1 MKVTIH
7 SSWNR
12 LLKDEFQKNYFKELW
27 KKVDT
32 MCKLKVYRVFPPQE
46 LVFNAFNHCHFGN
59 LKVVI
64 IGQDPYHKKEQAH
77 GLAFS
82 VPDGIQTPP
91 SLKNIYKEIENDI
104 GTKPPESG
112 NLERWADQGVLL
124 LNATLTVQEA
134 SAGAHQ
140 KLGWERFTDTVIQKI
155 SEEKEYVVF
164 LLWGSFA
171 QQKAPL
177 IDTSKHLVLT
187 ASHPSPLSAYRGFF
201 GCKHFSKT
209 NEYLKNHGINP
220 ITW

>member
-27 KKVDT
+27 KNVDI
-32 MCKLKVYRVFPPQE
+32 MHKSKEYRVFPPQE
-46 LVFNAFNHCHFGN
+46 LVFNAFNHCHFDN

-82 VPDGIQTPP
+82 VPDGIEIPP
-91 SLKNIYKEIENDI
+91 SLQNIYKEIESDL
-104 GTKPPESG
+104 GTKAPTSG

-155 SEEKEYVVF
+155 SQEKEHVVF
-164 LLWGSFA
+164 LLWGAFA
-171 QQKAPL
+171 QQKATL
-177 IDTSKHLVLT
+177 IDINKHLMLT
-187 ASHPSPLSAYRGFF
+187 APHPSPLSAYRGFF
-201 GCKHFSKT
+201 GCKHFSKV
-209 NEYLKNHGINP
+209 NKYLIEHKQKP
-220 ITW
+220 VAW